1 MVVSSTLK
9 KSPCLP
15 SFIFFTFQVKIIIKE
30 VLFQWYG
37 AREEQGKAAPY
48 SCPLRAEEAGAV
60 SMLRRVHSHSTRSS
74 RAQTAQE
81 SPGRSAVKSRGQVQI
96 SQYTARHM
104 HSFII
109 VDTRIRIQVSSW
121 AKAESLCLPQP
132 FLTRVWCKII
142 KLHNLFICGFL
153 VPSSPFS
160 KSPHSVKVLNSMYI
174 ENFQYHKSSHV
185 HLFSPQ
191 LSLNIFVL
199 GETEL
204 TLEQCASLSSVWHW
218 KNC

>member
-1 MVVSSTLK
+1 MV
-9 KSPCLP
+9 
-15 SFIFFTFQVKIIIKE
+15 
-30 VLFQWYG
+30 
-37 AREEQGKAAPY
+37 
-48 SCPLRAEEAGAV
+48 
-60 SMLRRVHSHSTRSS
+60 
-74 RAQTAQE
+74 
-81 SPGRSAVKSRGQVQI
+81 PGRSKERLLLTAVLWEQRWQGQCPCCAGFTRTAHGAAEHKQPRNLLAGVRSFWEVKSRGQVQI

-109 VDTRIRIQVSSW
+109 VDTRIRIQGNSW